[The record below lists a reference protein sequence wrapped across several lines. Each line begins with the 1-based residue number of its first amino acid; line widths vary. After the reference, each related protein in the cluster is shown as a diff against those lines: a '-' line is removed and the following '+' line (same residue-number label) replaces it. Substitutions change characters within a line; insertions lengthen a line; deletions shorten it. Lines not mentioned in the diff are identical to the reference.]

1 MTYVLW
7 FHEYD
12 ELDVEVGQLADVK
25 WGMQQKAVKQE
36 ISNRRVMEEDVD
48 ELERVKK
55 EGPYDSCLRET
66 GQWEEVEMEG

>member
-1 MTYVLW
+1 MLW

-55 EGPYDSCLRET
+55 EGPYESCLRET
-66 GQWEEVEMEG
+66 VQSEDVDMDG